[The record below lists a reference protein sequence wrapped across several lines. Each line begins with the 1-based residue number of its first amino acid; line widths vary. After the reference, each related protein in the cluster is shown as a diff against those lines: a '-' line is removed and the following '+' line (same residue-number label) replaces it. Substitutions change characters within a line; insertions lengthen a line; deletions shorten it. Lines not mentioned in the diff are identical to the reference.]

1 MQLSMHLRGGSEGVS
16 VVSACMCCVLAASRR
31 DDQWIISPE
40 RRVLPSGCN
49 KVGVGSTG
57 AFVFPVSC
65 RVWCKRVEG

>member
-1 MQLSMHLRGGSEGVS
+1 MQLSMHLRGAARVCLR
-16 VVSACMCCVLAASRR
+16 VCVCCVLAVSRR

-65 RVWCKRVEG
+65 RVCCKRVEG